1 MIDPTATTALAAA
14 TAAAG
19 FLRGYSGFG
28 GGLVMAPFFTR
39 IVGTTDSVALI
50 SLVHCMTSFQG
61 VRKSVALIEMRV
73 LAPLLISAVLSVP
86 IGVYLLGTL
95 KPDIVKMVVAVVVI
109 VFAIAMSAGAQLPGG
124 PTVPK
129 SIAVGIVSGI
139 LNGFC
144 GIGGPPAVL
153 YVLGG
158 ERASDRLRASFILFF
173 AVLYPVTV
181 ATLAFAG
188 LVTTASVVTALI
200 LSPVYF
206 VATEAGRWCFQ
217 TVHSRYFVPVCT
229 IVLCLSGLSMLLT

>member
-1 MIDPTATTALAAA
+1 MFDPFVMTALAAA

-39 IVGTTDSVALI
+39 IVGATESVALI
-50 SLVHCMTSFQG
+50 SLVHLMTSFQG
-61 VRKSVALIEMRV
+61 VRKSVALIDKRV
-73 LAPLLISAVLSVP
+73 VAPLLISAVLSVP

-95 KPDIVKMVVAVVVI
+95 QPQIVKAVVAVVVI
-109 VFAIAMSAGAQLPGG
+109 VFAIAMSAGVQLPGR

-129 SIAVGIVSGI
+129 SILVGIVSGI

-158 ERASDRLRASFILFF
+158 QDSSDRLRASFIMFF

-181 ATLAFAG
+181 FVLAVAG
-188 LVTTASVVTALI
+188 LVTAASVISALV
-200 LSPVYF
+200 LSPIYF

>member
-1 MIDPTATTALAAA
+1 MFDPLVMTALAAV

-39 IVGTTDSVALI
+39 IVGTTESVALI
-50 SLVHCMTSFQG
+50 SLVHLLTSFQG
-61 VRKSVALIEMRV
+61 VRRSVSLIDMRV
-73 LAPLLISAVLSVP
+73 VAPLLISAVLSVP

-95 KPDIVKMVVAVVVI
+95 QPHIVKTIVAIVVI
-109 VFAIAMSAGAQLPGG
+109 FFAVAMATGVQLPGG

-158 ERASDRLRASFILFF
+158 KGSSDRLRASFILFF

-181 ATLAFAG
+181 LTLALAG
-188 LVTTASVVTALI
+188 LVTAASVISSLALA
-200 LSPVYF
+200 PVYF
-206 VATEAGRWCFQ
+206 LATEVGRWCFQ
-217 TVHSRYFVPVCT
+217 TIHSRYFVPVCT
-229 IVLCLSGLSMLLT
+229 IILCLSGLSMLLT